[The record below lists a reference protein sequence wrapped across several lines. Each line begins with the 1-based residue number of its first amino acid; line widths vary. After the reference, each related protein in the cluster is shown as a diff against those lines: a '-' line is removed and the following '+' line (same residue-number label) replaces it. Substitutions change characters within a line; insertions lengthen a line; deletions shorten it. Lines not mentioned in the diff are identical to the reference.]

1 MKLLLA
7 VSSLASIIT
16 FSPVVY
22 QAGVI
27 SSAKLLATK
36 SPLDYDSINVYT
48 DLRLLYGDSNDDG
61 IIDDNEYYNFDYKKL
76 IKAADESQSIYEDF
90 NLLTFVPVHND
101 IYFYFYSTLQLDK
114 NNLQVSYSDS
124 QILNENSSLGY
135 VENNQVKDLIYINKY
150 NVENGYFYKFKLEN
164 FSSNTNTESQNRIR
178 IFEFITF
185 VDNQRK
191 IFDYSKVDPELWYVG
206 EDLLENN
213 YYYFKN
219 NVHYYEARLG
229 TALGVIDAEDYF
241 PVVSAFYIR
250 SNTATETNVKTAKEI
265 TYMFVDFTDIEI
277 SDLISVEVEYY
288 KLSYDYIRYSP
299 FYRYSNDG
307 IFTSDE
313 TYEYVYGDVFA
324 GKYES
329 KEYGFLENGISL
341 NGKTTSLTDYNE
353 NVLVFT
359 AEGNSET
366 KNLNYDEL
374 EEMSDNSG
382 IQRGPVNELPY
393 GVTYYNPNFN
403 ELYNGFY
410 NAKILNNGQAIHKT
424 ISSDYD
430 QTNYSYQQINEA
442 SSYWQHVPYKRTYNF
457 KPIVNLSNIDE
468 ILSGDEYKLSREF
481 FNDSL
486 EHFKKDNFN
495 PSYAILIDGA
505 NSDTDCDRVL
515 KTNDDLKV
523 NVKTGETMPASGE
536 KRTYEYSLKY
546 NVTACHEIY
555 NSQLLKVT
563 ARENNGENI
572 TFNAIGNPAYVDFI
586 TFTGYKSPTLV
597 NYILSDVNDWWSNII
612 DTLGNWIYLIA
623 IILAIIL
630 IAIISP
636 VLVPIIKFILKIIAW
651 PFKTIYKAIKKN
663 K

>member
-101 IYFYFYSTLQLDK
+101 IYFYFYTTLQLEQ

-164 FSSNTNTESQNRIR
+164 FSLNTNTESQNRIR

-191 IFDYSKVDPELWYVG
+191 IFDYSNVDPELWYVG

-250 SNTATETNVKTAKEI
+250 SNSATETNVKTAKEI

-277 SDLISVEVEYY
+277 SDLISAEVEYY
-288 KLSYDYIRYSP
+288 KLS
-299 FYRYSNDG
+299 
-307 IFTSDE
+307 
-313 TYEYVYGDVFA
+313 
-324 GKYES
+324 
-329 KEYGFLENGISL
+329 
-341 NGKTTSLTDYNE
+341 
-353 NVLVFT
+353 
-359 AEGNSET
+359 
-366 KNLNYDEL
+366 
-374 EEMSDNSG
+374 
-382 IQRGPVNELPY
+382 
-393 GVTYYNPNFN
+393 
-403 ELYNGFY
+403 
-410 NAKILNNGQAIHKT
+410 
-424 ISSDYD
+424 
-430 QTNYSYQQINEA
+430 
-442 SSYWQHVPYKRTYNF
+442 
-457 KPIVNLSNIDE
+457 
-468 ILSGDEYKLSREF
+468 
-481 FNDSL
+481 
-486 EHFKKDNFN
+486 
-495 PSYAILIDGA
+495 
-505 NSDTDCDRVL
+505 
-515 KTNDDLKV
+515 
-523 NVKTGETMPASGE
+523 
-536 KRTYEYSLKY
+536 
-546 NVTACHEIY
+546 
-555 NSQLLKVT
+555 
-563 ARENNGENI
+563 
-572 TFNAIGNPAYVDFI
+572 
-586 TFTGYKSPTLV
+586 
-597 NYILSDVNDWWSNII
+597 
-612 DTLGNWIYLIA
+612 
-623 IILAIIL
+623 
-630 IAIISP
+630 
-636 VLVPIIKFILKIIAW
+636 
-651 PFKTIYKAIKKN
+651 
-663 K
+663 